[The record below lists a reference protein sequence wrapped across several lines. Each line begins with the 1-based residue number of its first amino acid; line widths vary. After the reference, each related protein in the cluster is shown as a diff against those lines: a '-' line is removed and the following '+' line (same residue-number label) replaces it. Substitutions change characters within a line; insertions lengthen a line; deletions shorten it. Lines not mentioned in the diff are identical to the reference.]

1 MSDVVTKYLKAASK
15 QDRSL
20 IVGSALSF
28 VPRSESLIESQEP
41 WFGEVVKICCENLKT
56 WQPSFVKV
64 IRGGQIYVVSN
75 NDIFV
80 DYEKICDIVQTR
92 AKSETRAKVRFYFRA
107 SCAVIVGAVIGS
119 FVIASVVWL
128 W

>member
-1 MSDVVTKYLKAASK
+1 MSDIVEYLKAASK

-20 IVGSALSF
+20 IVGSALAF
-28 VPRSESLIESQEP
+28 VSRSESLIETQEP

-64 IRGGQIYVVSN
+64 MRDGQIYVVSN

-80 DYEKICDIVQTR
+80 DYNKICDIVQTR
-92 AKSETRAKVRFYFRA
+92 MKKDARAKVRLYFHGA
-107 SCAVIVGAVIGS
+107 CALIVGS
-119 FVIASVVWL
+119 FLGVCVWIAL
-128 W
+128 